1 MLLDTF
7 FTIDNITAQ
16 DEKTLFEVTINKE
29 HAVFEGHFPGNPV
42 VPGVFLI
49 QMIREVIEHWQQKKF
64 KIEAADEIKF
74 MNMVIPQQSSHL
86 TLEIQKRTKSE
97 KPFAYSIL
105 VSDAAMV
112 YIKMKLD
119 LEIDGKE

>member
-7 FTIDNITAQ
+7 FTIDNITVQ
-16 DEKTLFEVTINKE
+16 DEKTLFEVLINKD

-74 MNMVIPQQSSHL
+74 MNMVIPQHSSRL
-86 TLEIQKRTKSE
+86 SLEIQKRAKSE
-97 KPFAYSIL
+97 KPFAYSI
-105 VSDAAMV
+105 VVCDGITV
-112 YIKMKLD
+112 FIKMKLY
-119 LEIDGKE
+119 LEIDGKK